1 MYVTSSN
8 GFRGKYQ
15 TYGGRSQSEQG
26 GSGTVF
32 VSAPNSE
39 NNTVVSVY
47 VDNNGYKPLHTY
59 LPENRQVFVQLYVLL
74 LSKLFFAKDIELHV

>member
-1 MYVTSSN
+1 MTSSN

-32 VSAPNSE
+32 VSAPDSV
-39 NNTVVSVY
+39 NNTVVTVY
-47 VDNNGYKPLHTY
+47 VDNNGYKPLSPY
-59 LPENRQVFVQLYVLL
+59 LPEDRQVFIKIIFILILIV
-74 LSKLFFAKDIELHV
+74 

>member
-1 MYVTSSN
+1 MTSSN

-39 NNTVVSVY
+39 NNMVVSVF
-47 VDNNGYKPLHTY
+47 VDNNGYKPLSPY
-59 LPENRQVFVQLYVLL
+59 LPEDRQVFVKIIFILILIV
-74 LSKLFFAKDIELHV
+74 

>member
-1 MYVTSSN
+1 MTSSN

-39 NNTVVSVY
+39 NNMVVSVF
-47 VDNNGYKPLHTY
+47 VDNNGYKPLSPY
-59 LPENRQVFVQLYVLL
+59 LPEDRQVFVQLKIFL
-74 LSKLFFAKDIELHV
+74 

>member
-1 MYVTSSN
+1 MTSSN

-32 VSAPNSE
+32 VSAPDSV
-39 NNTVVSVY
+39 NNTVVTVY
-47 VDNNGYKPLHTY
+47 VDNKGYNPLSPY
-59 LPENRQVFVQLYVLL
+59 LPEDRQVFVKNIYILILIL
-74 LSKLFFAKDIELHV
+74 